1 MHPENRNALAIEIE
15 NRLFQDQSL
24 CYYQVFVNDQNLD
37 ETNNAYYWDITFED
51 LLNVEVAISNGTSF
65 ESAGD
70 TVDVEFT
77 SGYRFQYEAPRN

>member
-1 MHPENRNALAIEIE
+1 M
-15 NRLFQDQSL
+15 
-24 CYYQVFVNDQNLD
+24 NDQNLD

-70 TVDVEFT
+70 TVDVGFT

>member
-37 ETNNAYYWDITFED
+37 ETNIRYGMNID
-51 LLNVEVAISNGTSF
+51 LLVERTLM
-65 ESAGD
+65 
-70 TVDVEFT
+70 
-77 SGYRFQYEAPRN
+77 